1 MESRR
6 LITCFTSVESYHEGM
21 SRARR
26 ERTKRNAIL
35 LKQNTVVGTV
45 GLSANA
51 NGPRLGM
58 RQASQP
64 TVAALYDRRFLS
76 KHEPALAERC
86 YIPARQRPVKIALDA
101 LQRFALRAEV
111 ESEV

>member
-1 MESRR
+1 
-6 LITCFTSVESYHEGM
+6 M

-76 KHEPALAERC
+76 KHEPALAERRYRNKREAGRGMWRRTPKGQFVNC
-86 YIPARQRPVKIALDA
+86 PYKPTGDKAPLG
-101 LQRFALRAEV
+101 
-111 ESEV
+111 S